1 MNAFE
6 QAYNNHMDKQEAKLR
21 DNVERQLD
29 AAELKSQVARKVV
42 VTDLDMPFRSMV
54 NFMVKWALAAIPA
67 TLILGIFFALAA
79 GFVMSLMGG
88 LPY

>member
-6 QAYNNHMDKQEAKLR
+6 QTYNDRLDRQEAQQ
-21 DNVERQLD
+21 VES
-29 AAELKSQVARKVV
+29 AALKSQVAHKVV

>member
-1 MNAFE
+1 MNVFE
-6 QAYNNHMDKQEAKLR
+6 QAYNNRLDRQEVEQ
-21 DNVERQLD
+21 VER
-29 AAELKSQVARKVV
+29 AALKNQVERKVV
-42 VTDLDMPFRSMV
+42 VTDIDMPFRSMV

-79 GFVMSLMGG
+79 GFVMSVTGT

>member
-6 QAYNNHMDKQEAKLR
+6 QAYNDRLDRQEAQQ
-21 DNVERQLD
+21 VES
-29 AAELKSQVARKVV
+29 AALKSQAARKVV

-79 GFVMSLMGG
+79 GFVMSVTGT
-88 LPY
+88 LP

>member
-6 QAYNNHMDKQEAKLR
+6 QAYNNRLDRQEAEQ
-21 DNVERQLD
+21 VES
-29 AAELKSQVARKVV
+29 AALKNQVARKVV